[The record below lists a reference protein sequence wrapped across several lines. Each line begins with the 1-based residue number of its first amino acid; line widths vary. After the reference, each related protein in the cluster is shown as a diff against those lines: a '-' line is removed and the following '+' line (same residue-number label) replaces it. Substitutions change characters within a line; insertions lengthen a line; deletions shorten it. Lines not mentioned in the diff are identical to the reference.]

1 MKKLTF
7 IALLLGSVGL
17 IFACS
22 GNEVETTSTTVTTTR
37 AAEESVLRSGTCDS
51 SDIDIDHAKNTAKFT
66 YYGHPG
72 DKVSLNIVMKDGSS
86 TKQSFELDD
95 TNTSWQVPT
104 TIYNGN
110 IDHVEVHATGRTGQP
125 GSCQLPVG

>member
-17 IFACS
+17 TSACS
-22 GNEVETTSTTVTTTR
+22 GNEVETTSTTVKTTR
-37 AAEESVLRSGTCDS
+37 TDEESVSRSGTCDP
-51 SDIDIDHAKNTAKFT
+51 SDID
-66 YYGHPG
+66 
-72 DKVSLNIVMKDGSS
+72 
-86 TKQSFELDD
+86 
-95 TNTSWQVPT
+95 
-104 TIYNGN
+104 